1 MIIPGA
7 VSFYNA
13 LIVRNYFMNSVP
25 RELQEAAME
34 AAQAGSSS
42 ISDYLAYTQ
51 TMSMSLKYTT
61 IIAGILPMMIAYP
74 FV

>member
-1 MIIPGA
+1 
-7 VSFYNA
+7 
-13 LIVRNYFMNSVP
+13 
-25 RELQEAAME
+25 ME